1 MKTSPLLLAGLLAAS
16 PLLPAVEQVGNNAS
30 DPALQEQSEPIVKR
44 LDTMVISATRTEQEL
59 RNIGSSMTVI
69 TAQDI
74 ANRQLYTVAELLRT
88 VPGVDVVQNGGMGR
102 TTSVFIRGAASAQT
116 LVLLDGIEI
125 NDPSSP
131 SSGFDFA
138 DLTVDDIERIEI
150 LRGPQSPLYGSDAIG
165 GVINIITRKG
175 KGKPRISLLGEGGSY
190 DSYKVGG
197 SVNGATD
204 LFNYNLSVNRLRT
217 RGFSA
222 ADADLEGN
230 TEKDGYRNTTVNTTL
245 GVASL
250 ENFDL
255 QWNLRYS
262 DADKDLDNCGGPFCD
277 NDFRKNNTQ
286 ELYTGL
292 NGNLSLF
299 EGIWDQRLAVT
310 YSDSNRENVDE
321 SPGAFVPYSKFEG
334 NKLKVNWQHDI
345 HFVDFN
351 TLTLGFSDEEEWMST
366 DSISRKSQ
374 NTAGYY
380 LQDQINLWDRSYT
393 TAGVRYDDN
402 NRFGG
407 KTTWRVTQLFA
418 IDEIGTRI
426 KGSYGTGFKT
436 PSLFQ
441 LFAPADPFFGHIGNP
456 DLKPETSRG
465 WDVGFTQTLWDE
477 RVLFGASYFSNH
489 FEDLIGF
496 TTGYNNIDSASSKG
510 VESYI
515 EINPLPG
522 LTLRGNYT
530 YTESEDDTT
539 GLAQLRLPKNKGS
552 VNINYNFLEHANI
565 NLNVLVV
572 GDRADLDF
580 SSFPFRRVTVPGYT
594 VVNLA
599 GSYEVNQYLKTFVR
613 IDNLFDKQYQEVFGF
628 GTSGVSAFG
637 GIRLS
642 YQ

>member
-1 MKTSPLLLAGLLAAS
+1 MNKSPLLLILTVSSALHAAEQQGGTVS
-16 PLLPAVEQVGNNAS
+16 PPAQKQGA
-30 DPALQEQSEPIVKR
+30 AIVKR
-44 LDTMVISATRTEQEL
+44 LDTMVVTGNRTAQEL
-59 RNIGSSMTVI
+59 RDIGSAMTVI

-74 ANRQLYTVAELLRT
+74 AHRQLFTVAELLRT
-88 VPGVDVVQNGGMGR
+88 VPGVDVVQNGGIGR
-102 TTSVFIRGAASAQT
+102 TTSVFIRGATSGQT
-116 LVLLDGIEI
+116 LVLLNGIEM

-150 LRGPQSPLYGSDAIG
+150 LRGPQSTLYGSDAIG
-165 GVINIITRKG
+165 GVINIITKKG
-175 KGKPRISLLGEGGSY
+175 QGKPRFSLLAEGGSY

-197 SVNGATD
+197 RVSGAGE
-204 LFNYNLSVNRLRT
+204 LLNYDLSVNHLRT

-222 ADADLEGN
+222 ADEELAGN
-230 TEKDGYRNTTVNTTL
+230 TEKDGYRNTTVNTSL
-245 GVASL
+245 GVTPL
-250 ENFDL
+250 ENFKV
-255 QWNLRYS
+255 QWNLRYT
-262 DADKDLDNCGGPFCD
+262 DADKQLDNCGGPFCD
-277 NDFRKNNTQ
+277 NTFRDNNTRQ
-286 ELYTGL
+286 LYTGL
-292 NGNLSLF
+292 NGALSLF
-299 EGIWDQRLAVT
+299 EGLWEQQLSVAYT
-310 YSDSNRENVDE
+310 SSNRQDHDQ
-321 SPGAFVPYSKFEG
+321 SPSAFIPFSEFDG
-334 NKLKVNWQHDI
+334 NKIKVNWQHDL
-345 HFVDFN
+345 HLLDFH
-351 TLTLGFSDEEEWMST
+351 TLTLGFADEEEWMST

-380 LQDQINLWDRSYT
+380 LQDQLNLWDRSYT

-441 LFAPADPFFGHIGNP
+441 LFAPADPFFGPIGNP

-465 WDVGFTQTLWDE
+465 WDVGFTQTLWDDQ
-477 RVLFGASYFSNH
+477 VLFGASYFNNH
-489 FEDLIGF
+489 FDDLIGF
-496 TTGYNNIDSASSKG
+496 STGFNNIDSASSKG

-530 YTESEDDTT
+530 FSKSRDDTT
-539 GLAQLRLPKNKGS
+539 GLLRLRLPRNKGS

-580 SSFPFRRVTVPGYT
+580 SSFPFNRVTLPGYT

-599 GSYEVNQYLKTFVR
+599 GSYEVNRYLKTYLR
-613 IDNLFDKQYQEVFGF
+613 IDNLFNKQYQEVFGF
-628 GTSGVSAFG
+628 GTSGIAAFG

>member
-1 MKTSPLLLAGLLAAS
+1 MNKSPLVLILAVSSALHAAEQGS
-16 PLLPAVEQVGNNAS
+16 PVSLHPA
-30 DPALQEQSEPIVKR
+30 QEQGAAIVKR
-44 LDTMVISATRTEQEL
+44 LDTMVVTATRTEQEL
-59 RNIGSSMTVI
+59 RNIGSAMTVI

-74 ANRQLYTVAELLRT
+74 AHRQLYTVADLLRT
-88 VPGVDVVQNGGMGR
+88 VPGVDVVQNGGIGR
-102 TTSVFIRGAASAQT
+102 TTSVFIRGATSGQT
-116 LVLLDGIEI
+116 LVLLNGIEM

-150 LRGPQSPLYGSDAIG
+150 LRGPQSTLYGSDAIG
-165 GVINIITRKG
+165 GVINIITKKG
-175 KGKPRISLLGEGGSY
+175 QGKPRFSLLGEGGSY

-197 SVNGATD
+197 SFSGASE
-204 LFNYNLSVNRLRT
+204 LLNYDLSVNHLRT

-222 ADADLEGN
+222 ADEDLSGN
-230 TEKDGYRNTTVNTTL
+230 TEKDGYKNTTVNTSL
-245 GVASL
+245 GVTPL
-250 ENFDL
+250 ENFKI

-262 DADKDLDNCGGPFCD
+262 DADKQLDNCGGPFCD
-277 NDFRKNNTQ
+277 NTFRENNTQ
-286 ELYTGL
+286 QLYTGL
-292 NGNLSLF
+292 NGELSLF
-299 EGIWDQRLAVT
+299 EGLWEQQLSVAYT
-310 YSDSNRENVDE
+310 NSNRQDHDQ
-321 SPGAFVPYSKFEG
+321 SPGAFIPFSEFDG
-334 NKLKVNWQHDI
+334 NKIKVNWQHDI

-351 TLTLGFSDEEEWMST
+351 TLTLGFADEEEWMST

-380 LQDQINLWDRSYT
+380 LQDQLNLWDRSYT

-418 IDEIGTRI
+418 IDEVGTRI

-441 LFAPADPFFGHIGNP
+441 LFAPADPFFGPIGNP

-465 WDVGFTQTLWDE
+465 WDVGFTQTLWDDQ
-477 RVLFGASYFSNH
+477 VLFGASYFNNH
-489 FEDLIGF
+489 FDDLIGF
-496 TTGYNNIDSASSKG
+496 STGFNNIDRASSKG

-530 YTESEDDTT
+530 FSKSRDDTT
-539 GLAQLRLPKNKGS
+539 GLLRLRLPRNKGS

-572 GDRADLDF
+572 GDRVDMDF
-580 SSFPFRRVTVPGYT
+580 SSFPFRHVTVPGYT

-599 GSYEVNQYLKTFVR
+599 GSYEVNQYMKTYVR
-613 IDNLFDKQYQEVFGF
+613 IDNLFNKQYQEVFGF
-628 GTSGVSAFG
+628 GTSGIAAFG
-637 GIRLS
+637 GIRVS

>member
-1 MKTSPLLLAGLLAAS
+1 MNKSPFVLSLLLAVGPVLHAAEQQGSTVS
-16 PLLPAVEQVGNNAS
+16 PPVQGQGAAI
-30 DPALQEQSEPIVKR
+30 PKR
-44 LDTMVISATRTEQEL
+44 LDTMVVTATRTEQEL
-59 RNIGSSMTVI
+59 RNTGSAMTVI
-69 TAQDI
+69 SAQDI

-88 VPGVDVVQNGGMGR
+88 VPGVDVVQNGGIGR
-102 TTSVFIRGAASAQT
+102 TTSVFIRGATSGQT
-116 LVLLDGIEI
+116 LVLLNGIEM

-150 LRGPQSPLYGSDAIG
+150 LRGPQSTLYGSDAIG

-175 KGKPRISLLGEGGSY
+175 RGKPRFSLLGEGGSF

-197 SVNGATD
+197 SVSGATE
-204 LFNYNLSVNRLRT
+204 LLNYNLTVNHLRS

-222 ADADLEGN
+222 ADEDLAGN
-230 TEKDGYRNTTVNTTL
+230 TEKDGYRNTTVDTGL
-245 GVASL
+245 GVTPL
-250 ENFDL
+250 ENFKI
-255 QWNLRYS
+255 QWNLRYT
-262 DADKDLDNCGGPFCD
+262 DADKQLDNCGGANCD
-277 NDFRKNNTQ
+277 NLFRKNNTQ
-286 ELYTGL
+286 QLYTGL
-292 NGNLSLF
+292 NGELSLF
-299 EGIWDQRLAVT
+299 EGLWEQQLSVAYT
-310 YSDSNRENVDE
+310 SSNRQDYDQ
-321 SPGAFVPYSKFEG
+321 SPGAFIPFSEFDG
-334 NKLKVNWQHDI
+334 NKIKVNWQHDL
-345 HFVDFN
+345 HLLDFN
-351 TLTLGFSDEEEWMST
+351 TLTLGFADEEEWMST

-380 LQDQINLWDRSYT
+380 LQDQVNLWDRSYT

-418 IDEIGTRI
+418 IDEIGTRF

-441 LFAPADPFFGHIGNP
+441 LFAPADPFFGPIGNP

-465 WDVGFTQTLWDE
+465 WDAGFTQTLWDE
-477 RVLFGASYFSNH
+477 QVLFGASYFNNH

-496 TTGYNNIDSASSKG
+496 TSGFNNIDRASSKG

-530 YTESEDDTT
+530 YTKTLDDST
-539 GLAQLRLPKNKGS
+539 GLVRLRLPRNKGS

-572 GDRADLDF
+572 GDRADVDF

-599 GSYEVNQYLKTFVR
+599 GSYEVNQYLKTYLR
-613 IDNLFDKQYQEVFGF
+613 IDNLFNKQYQEVFGF
-628 GTSGVSAFG
+628 GTSGVAAFG